1 MIPSRISQ
9 TWKTHEL
16 PEAAKPFRQG
26 WHTHHPDFDIRLFDD
41 AEARA
46 VVTEVAPGDIE
57 VYDALPFPVMRADL
71 FRYAVMVR
79 DGGIYADIDMECRKP
94 LTPLLV
100 QGSCLLGIEAHL
112 GATRQRELG
121 YAAPFQIA
129 NCVFAAQPGHP
140 FFVAALARA
149 FALIRAAPKLERAMV
164 EDLTGP
170 RMLTRLLFER
180 AWPGVMLAPQIVLM
194 APLFYPAFWPFDA
207 LVRTRH
213 HTFGTW
219 KTGEPVSLYRRWIER
234 NRLVSPFPARL
245 VEPAEAALARF
256 GIETGGRP

>member
-1 MIPSRISQ
+1 MIPPRISQ

-16 PEAAKPFRQG
+16 PEAAERFRQG
-26 WHTHHPDFDIRLFDD
+26 WRTHHPDYALRLFDD
-41 AEARA
+41 AEART
-46 VVTEVAPGDIE
+46 VVAEVAPGDIE

-94 LTPLLV
+94 LKQLMA
-100 QGSCLLGIEAHL
+100 QADCLLGIEAHL
-112 GATRQRELG
+112 SATRQKELG
-121 YAAPFQIA
+121 YAAPLQIA
-129 NCVFAAQPGHP
+129 NCIFAAAPGHP

-149 FALIRAAPKLERAMV
+149 FALIRAAPKLERAGI

-170 RMLTRLLFER
+170 RMLTRLFFER

-194 APLFYPAFWPFDA
+194 APLFYPAFWPLNA
-207 LVRTRH
+207 QVHTRH

-219 KTGEPVSLYRRWIER
+219 KSGEAVSLRRRWIER
-234 NRLVSPFPARL
+234 NRLVSPFPTRL
-245 VEPAEAALARF
+245 AEPAEVVLQRF
-256 GIETGGRP
+256 NVETGGKA